1 MHDAECG
8 YSIGITSE
16 QHGILE
22 ISGSII
28 GIIGIIGVIGIMG
41 IIGRES
47 SYYLCFYMPMHSLRK
62 RERGAGKGARSIMTA
77 VQTGM
82 KTPVANIRI
91 ATI

>member
-28 GIIGIIGVIGIMG
+28 GIIGIMG

-91 ATI
+91 DTI